1 MSKHKLALTSLR
13 IRNFKSIRDTGT
25 MKLGALT
32 VIVGNNGSGK
42 SSLVEGLEALRELG
56 TGGLPRVMGYRRGL
70 ASWRHQPAS
79 VDARSRDVVWIV
91 RGHDDFGGQTSA
103 LPIHLQSSVGTLRDS
118 PNVVQII
125 GESLD
130 RIGDNWRRD
139 TFGPWSRDGIP
150 APLQYDPSHSLGS
163 MLGPY
168 WRTWQFLLM
177 NPQAM
182 GEPWPSSMAGENLLL
197 RPDAGNVAEYLYELK
212 QRSISAYQG
221 VVDAMKF
228 VLPYADDLQ
237 VRMRSEADRTVLLEL
252 KEGRRT
258 IPSWML
264 SSGTLR
270 TVALL
275 ACLRHPRPPRLL
287 VIEELENGLDPR
299 TIGLIVEEIR
309 NATNSGRTQVI
320 ATTHSP
326 YLMDLVPLEC
336 LILAERADGET
347 RFRRPADDADVQ
359 RWSESFAPGE
369 LYRRDRLTGR
379 HS

>member
-1 MSKHKLALTSLR
+1 
-13 IRNFKSIRDTGT
+13 
-25 MKLGALT
+25 
-32 VIVGNNGSGK
+32 
-42 SSLVEGLEALRELG
+42 
-56 TGGLPRVMGYRRGL
+56 
-70 ASWRHQPAS
+70 
-79 VDARSRDVVWIV
+79 
-91 RGHDDFGGQTSA
+91 
-103 LPIHLQSSVGTLRDS
+103 
-118 PNVVQII
+118 
-125 GESLD
+125 
-130 RIGDNWRRD
+130 
-139 TFGPWSRDGIP
+139 
-150 APLQYDPSHSLGS
+150 